1 MDELEDRQEL
11 PYKSPFDTLPA
22 SSAAGILGRGFVFA
36 LLGLGLVP
44 FSMGLVLAI
53 FLFIYVIP
61 FPVARMFLRL
71 MAVQLSPLD
80 RDWTG
85 GPLTSDKR
93 VMRICSLLNILFF
106 CCGGGILFG
115 FHLLMA
121 FVLFLSVIGYK
132 MALVHVQLMYLTL
145 APYGRHIL
153 AADAPIVSSM
163 SWWQIFNYGRGV
175 YPCCCC
181 DPKLPTAQMQEFS
194 LERAPLTPNS
204 HAV

>member
-1 MDELEDRQEL
+1 MDELEERQVL

-22 SSAAGILGRGFVFA
+22 SSTIGILCRGFVFA

-44 FSMGLVLAI
+44 CSIGLVWAT
-53 FLFIYVIP
+53 FLFVFVLP
-61 FPVARMFLRL
+61 FPVGRMFLRL
-71 MAVQLSPLD
+71 MAVELSPLD
-80 RDWTG
+80 RDWSS

-93 VMRICSLLNILFF
+93 VMNICNLLNILFF
-106 CCGGGILFG
+106 FCGGGLLFG
-115 FHLLMA
+115 FHLIMA
-121 FVLFLSVIGYK
+121 FVLFCTVIGYK
-132 MALVHVQLMYLTL
+132 FALMHVQLMKLTI

-181 DPKLPTAQMQEFS
+181 DPKLPTVQMHEQT
-194 LERAPLTPNS
+194 LERNPLS
-204 HAV
+204 S

>member
-1 MDELEDRQEL
+1 MDELEERQVA

-22 SSAAGILGRGFVFA
+22 SSTIGILWRGFVFA

-44 FSMGLVLAI
+44 ISMGLVLAT
-53 FLFIYVIP
+53 FLFVFVLP
-61 FPVARMFLRL
+61 FPVGRMFLRL

-80 RDWTG
+80 RDWSS

-93 VMRICSLLNILFF
+93 VMRICSLLNTLFF
-106 CCGGGILFG
+106 FCGGGFLFG

-121 FVLFLSVIGYK
+121 FVLFLTVIGYK
-132 MALVHVQLMYLTL
+132 FALMHVQLMKLTL

-181 DPKLPTAQMQEFS
+181 DPKLPTAQMHEQA
-194 LERAPLTPNS
+194 LERNPL
-204 HAV
+204 AV